1 MASSQFHPQL
11 LSPPGPAVRILIHS
25 GRFSASQLR
34 LVTILSAL
42 TFRVFFRVGEWGCI
56 CNHRLAQMLCSF
68 SVSSLSAFMELCE
81 C

>member
-25 GRFSASQLR
+25 GGFSASQLH

-42 TFRVFFRVGEWGCI
+42 TFQVFFRVGEWGL
-56 CNHRLAQMLCSF
+56 HMQSQTSPDALQFLSF
-68 SVSSLSAFMELCE
+68 
-81 C
+81 